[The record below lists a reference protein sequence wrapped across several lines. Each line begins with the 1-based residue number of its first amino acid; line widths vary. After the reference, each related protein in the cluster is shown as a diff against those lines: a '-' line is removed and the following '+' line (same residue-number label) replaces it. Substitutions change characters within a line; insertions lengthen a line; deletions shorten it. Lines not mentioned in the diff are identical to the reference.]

1 LETIMRCRDAGA
13 ALVELGLGLLDPREE
28 SALRAHLEHCPD
40 CAAEARVERA
50 LGHALLSLREEYPHE
65 LDVLPRVGRR
75 LAALRSHDLEE
86 VPARQL
92 GWAGAFAT
100 ACLIGLAA
108 GLWFLLPD
116 LPPLLKTATGLAS
129 SLGGIL
135 EGLGR
140 VLLALIVLPLKLLGV
155 LARVLAGC
163 GSLLARLEPV
173 AVAAVALGYA
183 TMAATVTLVLG
194 RDLRRP
200 LLASRGKEDAI

>member
-1 LETIMRCRDAGA
+1 MRCRDAGP

-28 SALRAHLEHCPD
+28 ADLRAHLERCAD
-40 CAAEARVERA
+40 CAVEARVERT
-50 LGHALLSLREEYPHE
+50 LGRALLSLREEYPHE

-75 LAALRSHDLEE
+75 LAALRPSDLEE

-100 ACLIGLAA
+100 ACLVGLAA

-116 LPPLLKTATGLAS
+116 LPPLLDGASGLAS
-129 SLGGIL
+129 SLGGAL
-135 EGLGR
+135 GGLGR
-140 VLLALIVLPLKLLGV
+140 ALLALIALPFKLLGV
-155 LARVLAGC
+155 LAGMLAAC

-194 RDLRRP
+194 RDIRRP
-200 LLASRGKEDAI
+200 LLAPRGKENGI